1 MPNRL
6 IQKIKGLIKGNS
18 TPAHK
23 RREIPR
29 GEHHF
34 PEEDIGRNVLSVLE
48 TLTKAGYEAYLVGG
62 SIRDGLI
69 GLHPKDF
76 DVATSAH
83 PEEIR
88 ALFRN
93 CRLIGRRFRLA
104 HVRFGR
110 DVIEVATFRASHQN
124 LSEDERDD
132 SHQSDEGMLLR
143 DNVFGNLD
151 EDAVRR
157 DFTANALY
165 YRHTDGAIIDFVNG
179 YEDIRHRCLRLIG
192 DPEQRYREDP
202 VRMLRAVRFAAKLNF
217 ELDPATAAPI
227 PKLAD
232 LLASIPPA
240 RLFEEFL
247 KLFMSGHA
255 QAVWPLLN
263 ENKLSRWLFPGAAP
277 EQNTTPG
284 ASTMIELAL
293 RNTDLRIAEGKPVTP
308 YFLLAAMLWG
318 PMQRL
323 WQQYCADDGIP
334 AAPALQRAI
343 QQVIHEQSRH
353 ISIPKRFSLPMREI
367 WEMQVRLGQ
376 RSPRRCEQLIEH
388 PRFRAAYDLLLLREE
403 AGELPSGLGEWW
415 TQYQIADAA
424 GREQLCQQL
433 GQKQPKKRRR
443 YNNNR
448 RRNRRPSAD

>member
-1 MPNRL
+1 MPKRL
-6 IQKIKGLIKGNS
+6 IQKIKGLIKGES
-18 TPAHK
+18 APVYR

-34 PEEDIGRNVLSVLE
+34 PEEDIGRPVLTVLD
-48 TLTKAGYEAYLVGG
+48 TLTRAGYEAYLVGG

-76 DVATSAH
+76 DVATNAT

-110 DVIEVATFRASHQN
+110 EVIEVATFRAAHTSG
-124 LSEDERDD
+124 DDDD
-132 SHQSDEGMLLR
+132 SDAAHQTDEGLLLR
-143 DNVFGNLD
+143 DNVFGTLD

-165 YRHTDGAIIDFVNG
+165 YRHTDGAILDFVNG
-179 YEDIRHRCLRLIG
+179 YNDILQRRLRLIG
-192 DPEQRYREDP
+192 NPEQRYREDP
-202 VRMLRAVRFAAKLNF
+202 VRMLRAARFAAKLNF
-217 ELDPATAAPI
+217 QLDPATAEPI
-227 PKLAD
+227 PRLAE
-232 LLASIPPA
+232 LLGLIPPA

-263 ENKLSRWLFPGAAP
+263 EYRLTRWLFPGAEP
-277 EQNTTPG
+277 VQNTTPG
-284 ASTMIELAL
+284 ANAMIALAL
-293 RNTDLRIAEGKPVTP
+293 RNTDQRIAEGKPVTP
-308 YFLLAAMLWG
+308 YFLLAVLLWG
-318 PMQRL
+318 PLLRL
-323 WQQYCADDGIP
+323 WQRYQDEGMP
-334 AAPALQRAI
+334 AAPALQKAI

-353 ISIPKRFSLPMREI
+353 VSIPKRFSMPMREI
-367 WEMQVRLGQ
+367 WELQVRLGQ
-376 RSPRRCEQLIEH
+376 RSPRRCQQLIEH
-388 PRFRAAYDLLLLREE
+388 PRFRAAYDFLLLREE
-403 AGELPSGLGEWW
+403 AGETEPGLGEWW
-415 TQYQIADAA
+415 TRYQEADAE
-424 GREQLCQQL
+424 GREQLCREL
-433 GQKQPKKRRR
+433 GQKQPQRKRRR

-448 RRNRRPSAD
+448 RRRRPAAG